1 MSQEFIDY
9 LQNLINENKF
19 INGEITFGKLNNNF
33 FNYNINKKSYYTFK
47 NFINK
52 KYKNITYNEKI
63 YQYYDYLLVS
73 KDDKSHVCFK
83 INYSD
88 FKYDIND
95 KLSISYKTNN
105 NYILD
110 NINFPTIDKYHL
122 ELNKLIEKYI
132 IKYKN
137 STINIEFIEINNNT
151 LSIKFIF
158 NLHEKNFEN
167 FKTNLSFLIKKLFH
181 NFN

>member
-1 MSQEFIDY
+1 MSQEFTNY
-9 LQNLINENKF
+9 LENLINKNKF
-19 INGEITFGKLNNNF
+19 VNGEITFGKLNNNF

-52 KYKNITYNEKI
+52 KYKQTTFKEKV

-73 KDDKSHVCFK
+73 KDDKSHVCFRL
-83 INYSD
+83 NYTD
-88 FKYDIND
+88 FKYDINNN
-95 KLSISYKTNN
+95 LSICYKTNN

-110 NINFPTIDKYHL
+110 NINFPTIEKYHS
-122 ELNKLIEKYI
+122 EFNKEYEKYS

-137 STINIEFIEINNNT
+137 SIINIEFIEINNNI

-158 NLHEKNFEN
+158 NLNQKNLEN
-167 FKTNLSFLIKKLFH
+167 FKINLSFLLKKLFH

>member
-1 MSQEFIDY
+1 M
-9 LQNLINENKF
+9 
-19 INGEITFGKLNNNF
+19 
-33 FNYNINKKSYYTFK
+33 
-47 NFINK
+47 
-52 KYKNITYNEKI
+52 
-63 YQYYDYLLVS
+63 
-73 KDDKSHVCFK
+73 FK

-167 FKTNLSFLIKKLFH
+167 FKNISFLIKKLFH